1 MEELKRAE
9 ALKAELIETRRHL
22 HRHPEVGMDLP
33 ETTAYVMKRLRDL
46 GLEPSELPHGGV
58 TALIGG
64 KQGGKTVL
72 LRADMDALPMK
83 EESGLSY
90 ASLRENAAHTCG
102 HDLHTACLLGAA
114 RLLREREA
122 SLPGTVKLMF
132 QPAEENLLGAK
143 SMIADGI
150 LEHPAVDAAVM
161 LHMAPMVPAGTLILG
176 SGVVAASSD
185 PFTIRVTGKGGHGA
199 MPHLAVDPIN
209 AAAHIHLALQEL
221 ISRETDSLNTAVLTI
236 GTFHAGTAE
245 NIIPGEAVMTGTL
258 RTYDKKVREYLL
270 PRMQEIVELTAWAFR
285 ALGEFRVDA
294 STLPLVADRAVADT
308 VAAAFREKFGPEQV
322 LIRNEPMCGSEDFAE
337 IADRVPA
344 IRFLLGGGSPEQG
357 CRYGIHHPKIA
368 YCEDCLPVGAAA
380 YVTAALALLES
391 Q

>member
-1 MEELKRAE
+1 MDLQKRAQALREELV
-9 ALKAELIETRRHL
+9 ETRRRL
-22 HRHPEVGMDLP
+22 HRHPELSMDLP
-33 ETTAYVMKRLRDL
+33 ETTAYVMDRLRAM
-46 GLEPSELPHGGV
+46 GCEPVELPHGGV
-58 TALIGG
+58 TALISGG
-64 KQGGKTVL
+64 KAGRTVL

-83 EESGLSY
+83 EESGLPF
-90 ASLRENAAHTCG
+90 ASLREGAAHTCG

-114 RLLREREA
+114 RMLQEMGPE
-122 SLPGTVKLMF
+122 LPGAVKLMF
-132 QPAEENLLGAK
+132 QPGEETLLGAK

-150 LEHPAVDAAVM
+150 LEAPKADAAVM
-161 LHMAPMVPAGTLILG
+161 LHMAPMVPCGTLILG

-185 PFTIRVTGKGGHGA
+185 PFTITVKGKGGHGA

-270 PRMQEIVELTAWAFR
+270 PRMREVVELTARAFR
-285 ALGEFRVDA
+285 AEGALRIDA
-294 STLPLVADRAVADT
+294 SVLPLAADRAAADT
-308 VAAAFREKFGPEQV
+308 VAEAFRRIFGGERV
-322 LIRNEPMCGSEDFAE
+322 LIRNEPLCGSEDFAE

-344 IRFLLGGGSPEQG
+344 LRILLGGGSPEEG
-357 CRYGIHHPKIA
+357 CCYNIHHPKIV
-368 YCEDCLPVGAAA
+368 YREDCLPTGAAA
-380 YVTAALALLES
+380 YAAAALALLED
-391 Q
+391 